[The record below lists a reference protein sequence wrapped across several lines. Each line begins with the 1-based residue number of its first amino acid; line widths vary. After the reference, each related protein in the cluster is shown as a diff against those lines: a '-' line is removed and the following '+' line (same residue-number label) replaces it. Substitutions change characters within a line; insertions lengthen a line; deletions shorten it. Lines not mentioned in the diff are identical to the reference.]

1 VIRLRRT
8 LDRGRAH
15 PILGPILLILLALL
29 LALVFLHA
37 AHEGHDAA
45 TEAGAFCL
53 AILTI
58 LGPLLVDRMR
68 RTRPSIVVPVRGDRG
83 PPVSLSHRGVTQP
96 DGAASLLATPLRR

>member
-1 VIRLRRT
+1 MIWLRRT

-15 PILGPILLILLALL
+15 PILGPILLIVLALL

-45 TEAGAFCL
+45 TEVGAFCL

-58 LGPLLVDRMR
+58 LGPLIIERIR
-68 RTRPSIVVPVRGDRG
+68 RTSPAIVVPVRGDRG
-83 PPVSLSHRGVTQP
+83 PPVSLSRRRVTQP
-96 DGAASLLATPLRR
+96 YGAASLLATPLRR